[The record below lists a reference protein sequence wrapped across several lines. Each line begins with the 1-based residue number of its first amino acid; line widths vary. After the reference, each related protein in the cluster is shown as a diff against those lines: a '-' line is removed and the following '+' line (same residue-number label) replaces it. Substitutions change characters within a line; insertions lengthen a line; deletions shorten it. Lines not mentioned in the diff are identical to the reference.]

1 MGGNRKDRNLII
13 MIYYIY
19 GTDAYLCQQKLNEI
33 KRGFTEKRDQSGLNT
48 IRLKANDLSYDRF
61 SQEALTV
68 PFLSEKKLIII
79 EGLCE
84 DSPAGRKK
92 LRDEICDF
100 IIAHADLD
108 NNLLFLDVYKDE
120 KSLPEKDRLFIKLN
134 RQEFK
139 WFLPALKN
147 AGLANWINSY
157 CKKAKINIE
166 PDAISELIILIGN
179 DLVQITNELKKLS
192 AYRDGEVI
200 KVEDIRLLVKAV
212 YDEDVFGLTNA
223 LASKDRVKAL
233 EMLSR
238 QLISGNEPL
247 SILGSINWQF
257 KSLLKIRS
265 VTDTNPRATSYE
277 IASQTGLHSFVVSK
291 NLGSVNK
298 FSLNDLISILNSLL
312 EIEKKLKSGTK
323 NPELILD
330 MFIAKHC

>member
-1 MGGNRKDRNLII
+1 

-19 GTDAYLCQQKLNEI
+19 GTDAYLCQQKLSEL
-33 KRGFTEKRDQSGLNT
+33 KKGFTAKRDKAGLNA
-48 IRLKANDLSYDRF
+48 IRLKAEELNFDRF

-84 DSPAGRKK
+84 ESPAGRKK
-92 LRDEICDF
+92 LRDEIAEF
-100 IIAHADLD
+100 ISSHKTLD
-108 NNLLFLDVYKDE
+108 NNLLFIDVFKDE
-120 KSLPEKDRLFIKLN
+120 KSLPEKDKLYSQLKN
-134 RQEFK
+134 QEYK

-147 AGLANWINSY
+147 AGLANWITSY
-157 CKKAKINIE
+157 CKKNKINIAPE
-166 PDAISELIILIGN
+166 AISELIILIGN

-192 AYRDGEVI
+192 AYKDSETI
-200 KVEDIRLLVKAV
+200 NIEDVRLLVKAV

-223 LASKDRVKAL
+223 LASKDRAKAL
-233 EMLSR
+233 ELLSR
-238 QLISGNEPL
+238 QLIGGNEPL

-257 KSLLKIRS
+257 KSLLKIKS
-265 VTDTNPRATSYE
+265 VLDSNPRATAGE
-277 IASQTGLHSFVVSK
+277 IASQTNLHPFVVSK
-291 NLGSVNK
+291 NLAGVNK
-298 FSLNDLISILNSLL
+298 FSLNDLIAILNDLL

>member
-1 MGGNRKDRNLII
+1 

-19 GTDAYLCQQKLNEI
+19 GTDAYLCQQKLSEL
-33 KRGFTEKRDQSGLNT
+33 KKSFTEKRDKAGLNA
-48 IRLKANDLSYDRF
+48 IRLKAEELSFDRF

-68 PFLSEKKLIII
+68 PFLSEKKLLII

-84 DSPAGRKK
+84 ESPAGRKK
-92 LRDEICDF
+92 LRDEIAEF
-100 IIAHADLD
+100 ITGHETLD
-108 NNLLFLDVYKDE
+108 NNLLFIDVFKDE
-120 KSLPEKDRLFIKLN
+120 KSLPEKDKLFSQLKN
-134 RQEFK
+134 QEYK

-147 AGLANWINSY
+147 TGLANWITSY
-157 CKKAKINIE
+157 CKKNKINIAPE
-166 PDAISELIILIGN
+166 AISELIILIGN

-192 AYRDGEVI
+192 AYKDSEVI
-200 KVEDIRLLVKAV
+200 IVDDVRLLVKAV

-223 LASKDRVKAL
+223 LASKDRAKAL
-233 EMLSR
+233 ELLSR

-257 KSLLKIRS
+257 KSLLKIKS
-265 VTDTNPRATSYE
+265 VLDSNPRATAYE
-277 IASQTGLHSFVVSK
+277 IASATNLHSFVVSK
-291 NLGSVNK
+291 NLTGVNK
-298 FSLNDLISILNSLL
+298 FSLTDLIAILNDLL